1 MMHVAV
7 LASVHPSFSHARA
20 GYVVLASL
28 LEQMGLAGHRVSLY
42 TACCANRPDAATLER
57 LQAAGVRHAADFTS
71 EARTEPRPGGL
82 AGDLR
87 TVRKALFP
95 RADDDY
101 PAFPQAVAER
111 IHADGAD
118 AAILFWDAIL
128 EYLLPALGH
137 LPVIGY
143 LARPRTASPLAVADA
158 QPGRGIQGLRM
169 AVVRRI
175 LVNQEAR
182 HLARLRNLAAATNIC
197 ALDAAY
203 YSSNGVPCD
212 YLSNTWP
219 DLFGADWRARR
230 DSAEAQRPLV
240 SVLANIGAVNATG
253 NSFGLAYLAGE
264 VLPRLAPGLRERIE
278 VNICGGGVLAPGLAA
293 RLEAQGVRGRGFVDD
308 IDGEVLA
315 NRVFLL
321 LNNAGPYT
329 GGYTRVCYAFSAGA
343 CLVAHRRLADSMPE
357 VKHGENALL
366 GESGAVIAQL
376 LRQVVEEPE
385 LARRLGEGARR
396 TYEAVYR
403 PGVVAKALVARAR
416 AAA

>member
-1 MMHVAV
+1 MHVAV

-57 LQAAGVRHAADFTS
+57 LKAAGVRHEVDFTA
-71 EARTEPRPGGL
+71 EARAETRPGGL

-111 IHADGAD
+111 IRADGAD
-118 AAILFWDAIL
+118 AAILFWDSVL
-128 EYLLPALGH
+128 EYLLPALGR
-137 LPVIGY
+137 LPVTGY
-143 LARPRTASPLAVADA
+143 LARPRTASPLAAVDA
-158 QPGRGIQGLRM
+158 QPSRGIQGLRM

-175 LVNQEAR
+175 LLNQEGR
-182 HLARLRNLAAATNIC
+182 HLSRLRGLAAATNIC

-203 YSSNGVPCD
+203 YSANGVPCD

-219 DLFGADWRARR
+219 DLFGAEWRARR
-230 DSAEAQRPLV
+230 DAAEAQRPLV

-253 NSFGLAYLAGE
+253 NGFGLAYLARE
-264 VLPRLAPGLRERIE
+264 VLPALAPELRARIE
-278 VNICGGGVLAPGLAA
+278 VNICGGGTLDPGLASA
-293 RLEAQGVRGRGFVDD
+293 LQAQGVRVRGFVED

-329 GGYTRVCYAFSAGA
+329 GGYTRVCYAFSSGA
-343 CLVAHRRLADSMPE
+343 CLVAHRRLAESMPE

-366 GESGAVIAQL
+366 GESGAEIARL
-376 LRQVVEEPE
+376 LRQAVEDPG
-385 LARRLGEGARR
+385 LARSLGEGARR

-403 PGVVAKALVARAR
+403 PEVVAKALLARAQ

>member
-1 MMHVAV
+1 MHVAV

-42 TACCANRPDAATLER
+42 TACCGNRPDAATLER
-57 LQAAGVRHAADFTS
+57 LQATGVRHAADFTA
-71 EARTEPRPGGL
+71 EALEEPQPSGL

-87 TVRKALFP
+87 TVRKAILP
-95 RADDDY
+95 RPDDDF
-101 PAFPQAVAER
+101 PAFPPAVAAR
-111 IHADGAD
+111 ILSEGAG
-118 AAILFWDAIL
+118 AAILFWDSIL
-128 EYLLPALGH
+128 EHLLPALGR
-137 LPVIGY
+137 LPVVGY
-143 LARPRTASPLAVADA
+143 LARPRTASPLAAIAA
-158 QPGRGIQGLRM
+158 QPGRGVHGLRM

-175 LVNQEAR
+175 LLNQEAR
-182 HLARLRNLAAATNIC
+182 HLSRLRDLAAATNIC

-203 YSSNGVPCD
+203 YAAHGVPCD

-219 DLFGADWRARR
+219 DLFGAGWRERR
-230 DSAEAQRPLV
+230 ERAESGRPRV

-253 NSFGLAYLAGE
+253 NGFGLAYLAQE

-278 VNICGGGVLAPGLAA
+278 VNICGGGMLEPGLAA
-293 RLEAQGVRGRGFVDD
+293 ALQAQGVRVRGFVDD

-329 GGYTRVCYAFSAGA
+329 GGYTRVCYAFSSGA

-357 VKHGENALL
+357 VKHGKNALL
-366 GESGAVIAQL
+366 GESGAEIAQL
-376 LRQVVEEPE
+376 LRQAVEDPA
-385 LARRLGEGARR
+385 LARGLGDGARR
-396 TYEAVYR
+396 TYEATYR
-403 PGVVAKALVARAR
+403 PEVVAKALLARAE

>member
-1 MMHVAV
+1 MHVAV

-57 LQAAGVRHAADFTS
+57 LQAAGVRHAADFTA
-71 EARTEPRPGGL
+71 EAREEPRPGGL

-87 TVRKALFP
+87 TVRKAILP

-101 PAFPQAVAER
+101 PAFPPAVAAR
-111 IHADGAD
+111 ILSEGAE
-118 AAILFWDAIL
+118 AAILFWDSIL
-128 EYLLPALGH
+128 EHLLPALGQ
-137 LPVIGY
+137 LPVVGY
-143 LARPRTASPLAVADA
+143 LARPRTASPLAAIA
-158 QPGRGIQGLRM
+158 ARPGRGMHGLRM

-175 LVNQEAR
+175 LLNQEAR
-182 HLARLRNLAAATNIC
+182 HLSRLRALAAATNIC

-203 YSSNGVPCD
+203 YAAHGVPCD

-219 DLFGADWRARR
+219 DLFGAGWRERR
-230 DSAEAQRPLV
+230 ERAEAERPRI

-253 NSFGLAYLAGE
+253 NGFGLAYLVRD
-264 VLPRLAPGLRERIE
+264 VLPQLAPGLRERIE
-278 VNICGGGVLAPGLAA
+278 VNICGGGTLEPGLASALQAQGA
-293 RLEAQGVRGRGFVDD
+293 RLRGFVDD

-329 GGYTRVCYAFSAGA
+329 GGYTRVCYAFSSGA
-343 CLVAHRRLADSMPE
+343 CLVAHRRLANSMPE

-366 GESGAVIAQL
+366 GESGGEIAQL
-376 LRQVVEEPE
+376 LRQAVDDPA

-396 TYEAVYR
+396 TYESVYR
-403 PGVVAKALVARAR
+403 PEMVARGLLAR
-416 AAA
+416 AGAAA